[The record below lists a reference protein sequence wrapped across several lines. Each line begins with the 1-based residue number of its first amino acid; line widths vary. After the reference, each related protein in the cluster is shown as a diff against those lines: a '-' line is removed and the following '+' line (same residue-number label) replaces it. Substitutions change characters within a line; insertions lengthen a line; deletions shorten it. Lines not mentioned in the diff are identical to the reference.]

1 MLTKPCAQS
10 LRKSLAFWPYL
21 SSLKTF
27 MILPQHHVLFHRCH
41 LEKKSKVRFTFIL
54 SLQQEEK
61 FGILFKGRLISIL
74 SKRFHTS
81 FRYVVHLP
89 TGESLTAFAICRQL
103 TQLFSVE
110 NLFTA
115 LSSCCD
121 IIKQLASFIGIKFT
135 KQEWVSQWVSESV
148 SDKGEQWSNSG
159 PIKNNG
165 YDFLL
170 DIQYRFN
177 PN

>member
-1 MLTKPCAQS
+1 MYFSTGVIWK
-10 LRKSLAFWPYL
+10 RKGKS
-21 SSLKTF
+21 
-27 MILPQHHVLFHRCH
+27 VLHS
-41 LEKKSKVRFTFIL
+41 KSTIWVL

-89 TGESLTAFAICRQL
+89 AGENLTAFAICRQL
-103 TQLFSVE
+103 AQLFSNVD

-121 IIKQLASFIGIKFT
+121 IIKELASITGIKFT
-135 KQEWVSQWVSESV
+135 KQEWVSQLVS
-148 SDKGEQWSNSG
+148 
-159 PIKNNG
+159 
-165 YDFLL
+165 
-170 DIQYRFN
+170 
-177 PN
+177 